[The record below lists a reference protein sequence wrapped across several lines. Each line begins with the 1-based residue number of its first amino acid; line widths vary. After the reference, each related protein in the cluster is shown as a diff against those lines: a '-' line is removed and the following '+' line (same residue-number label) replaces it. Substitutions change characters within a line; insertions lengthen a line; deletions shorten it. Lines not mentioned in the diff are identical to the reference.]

1 MPFITFKNDPGFDQN
16 RFFCGEAARCGIFF
30 HPHPH
35 HNWFVCAALTEA
47 DIHQT
52 IAVAD
57 ECFKLTREKFRG

>member
-16 RFFCGEAARCGIFF
+16 RFFCGEASRRGIFF
-30 HPHPH
+30 HPHPY
-35 HNWFVCAALTEA
+35 HNWFVYAALTEA
-47 DIHQT
+47 DIHHN